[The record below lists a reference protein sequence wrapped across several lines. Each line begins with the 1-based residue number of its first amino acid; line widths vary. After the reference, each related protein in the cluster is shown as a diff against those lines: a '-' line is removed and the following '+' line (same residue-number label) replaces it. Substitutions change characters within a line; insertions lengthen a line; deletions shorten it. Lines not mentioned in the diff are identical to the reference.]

1 MIFMRKSKALTII
14 RKRKRNGGLIYK
26 QNEEEH
32 PLILAIKATTAFIQG
47 TIILMKEI
55 AEADDPNA
63 AFEQFEKAGLF
74 KLQQET
80 GDKLN
85 TAIREYTDRIGATPA
100 QPDPSPDPTKN
111 Q

>member
-1 MIFMRKSKALTII
+1 MRKSKVLTII
-14 RKRKRNGGLIYK
+14 RKRKRNGGLVYK

-63 AFEQFEKAGLF
+63 VCEQFEKDGLF
-74 KLQQET
+74 KMHQET
-80 GDKLN
+80 GEKLN
-85 TAIREYTDRIGATPA
+85 AAMKEFNDRIRDTPA
-100 QPDPSPDPTKN
+100 LPEPSPDPAEN